1 MHKSQR
7 SSKDHKHR
15 HKLHPVVR
23 GINTE
28 VAGSS
33 TSSIDSER
41 VAFSNIMQE
50 ASAQAVL
57 HMAKKKHRWTEHSQA
72 FSIRRK
78 LLYNTMR
85 YANKGQAQVLSCQ
98 SVERSQLQSVDGLF
112 VSNYCQP
119 CLLSVGL
126 IANESKW
133 KLLTIHHLIYIAQ
146 YKFNSS
152 FTHLLIFLH
161 SVCT

>member
-15 HKLHPVVR
+15 HMLHPVVR

-33 TSSIDSER
+33 TSSIDCER

-78 LLYNTMR
+78 LLYNTIR
-85 YANKGQAQVLSCQ
+85 YANRGQQHKTYGSSVLP
-98 SVERSQLQSVDGLF
+98 
-112 VSNYCQP
+112 YK
-119 CLLSVGL
+119 SVGWRTL
-126 IANESKW
+126 NQTFLAITCLRTQLDWFESERGFSIRDNELSICMKR
-133 KLLTIHHLIYIAQ
+133 LQ
-146 YKFNSS
+146 
-152 FTHLLIFLH
+152 
-161 SVCT
+161 